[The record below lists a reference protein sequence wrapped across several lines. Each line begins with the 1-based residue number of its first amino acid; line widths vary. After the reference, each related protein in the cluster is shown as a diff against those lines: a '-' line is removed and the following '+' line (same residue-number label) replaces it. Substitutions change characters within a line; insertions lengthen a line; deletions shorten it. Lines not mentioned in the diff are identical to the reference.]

1 MFKNLSIRNKIMLA
15 FSGAVL
21 LVALVMSMVAVS
33 VNKTKLSERMLQQ
46 QLPATLNTIGN
57 ALETEVRALSRI
69 AEQLANSEYAQAWL
83 ASGKNKAGEALL
95 VSELEQVKK
104 THGLQAASFS
114 ERDSGDY
121 WNERGFLRRLTPEAD
136 GWFFTFKN
144 SGKARQVA
152 VYKSPVAGYQIFV
165 NYQQL
170 SGNTLS
176 GVAKSMNDMV
186 KMLSDYKIEQSG
198 FVYLVDQQGK
208 IQIHPQLEANTE
220 LSTILPAADA
230 TALLQ
235 AKEQVVVREVELAG
249 EAMIVASLYV
259 PAMDWYL
266 VAQVPVAEIF
276 AITDEIS
283 HIMWLVAF
291 VITLLFLLMSQ
302 VLSNSITAPINELA
316 QLFQRMGAGK
326 ADLTVQISQNHGAEL
341 NALVQGFNGFIDKI
355 RHVAQQIKH
364 TSDLVSD
371 HAQNLSSAALQS
383 FEQNR
388 QQQKTSRVVTEA
400 ISQMETTVAEIAS
413 NAATAADS
421 TSNANQSSNAGRAQ
435 VESSMQH
442 MQALAQDVKNVE
454 EVTHQLASQTSQID
468 QILAVIQS
476 VAEQTNLLALNAAI
490 EAARAGEQG
499 RGFAVVADE
508 VRHLAA
514 RTQKSTA
521 EINSVIHQLRQ
532 HSQSAVEAVNL
543 ARHKAEQSVER
554 SQLASEQLLQISSDV
569 GLLESMNIQIAA
581 ATEEQSMV
589 AANLSQ
595 QLLQMNLTTDA
606 NVAGAQNLRHSA
618 EELAR
623 VATEL
628 EQLAGNFGL

>member
-1 MFKNLSIRNKIMLA
+1 MFKNLSIRNKIMAA

-21 LVALVMSMVAVS
+21 LVALAMSMVAVS

-46 QLPATLNTIGN
+46 ELPATLNTIRN

-69 AEQLANSEYAQAWL
+69 AEQLASSQYAQHWL
-83 ASGKNKAGEALL
+83 ASGKNKTGEALL

-104 THGLQAASFS
+104 TYGLQAASFC

-144 SGKARQVA
+144 SGKERQVA

-170 SGNTLS
+170 DGKALS

-198 FVYLVDQQGK
+198 FVYLVDQKGK
-208 IQIHPQLEANTE
+208 VQIHPQLEANTE
-220 LSTILPAADA
+220 LSAILPQADV

-235 AKEQVVVREVELAG
+235 AKEQVVVREVSLAG
-249 EAMIVASLYV
+249 EAMIVAAVYV
-259 PAMDWYL
+259 QAMDWYL
-266 VAQVPVAEIF
+266 VAQVPVAEVF
-276 AITDEIS
+276 GITNEIS
-283 HIMWLVAF
+283 GIMWLVTV
-291 VITLLFLLMSQ
+291 VITLLFLVVSQ
-302 VLSNSITAPINELA
+302 VLSNSITAPINQLA

-355 RHVAQQIKH
+355 RHVAEQIKH

-388 QQQKTSRVVTEA
+388 QQQQTSRVVTEA
-400 ISQMETTVAEIAS
+400 ISQMETTVAEIAN

-421 TSNANQSSNAGRAQ
+421 TSNANSSSNAGRAQ

-442 MQALAQDVKNVE
+442 IQALALDVKNVE
-454 EVTHQLASQTSQID
+454 EVTHELASQTSQID

-521 EINSVIHQLRQ
+521 EINTVIQKLRQ
-532 HSQSAVEAVNL
+532 HSQSAVDAVDQ
-543 ARHKAEQSVER
+543 ARQKAEQSVQR
-554 SQLASEQLLQISSDV
+554 GQLASEQLLKISSDV

-595 QLLQMNLTTDA
+595 QLAQMNLTTDA

-628 EQLAGNFGL
+628 EQLASQFGL

>member
-1 MFKNLSIRNKIMLA
+1 MFKNLSIRNKIMLT

-220 LSTILPAADA
+220 LSAILPEADV
-230 TALLQ
+230 TALLH
-235 AKEQVVVREVELAG
+235 AKEQVVVREVELSG
-249 EAMIVASLYV
+249 EAMIVAALYV

-266 VAQVPVAEIF
+266 VAQVPVAEVF

-291 VITLLFLLMSQ
+291 FITLLFLLMSQ
-302 VLSNSITAPINELA
+302 VLSNSITAPITQLA
-316 QLFQRMGAGK
+316 QMFQRMGAGN

-355 RHVAQQIKH
+355 RHVAEQIKH

-421 TSNANQSSNAGRAQ
+421 TSNAN
-435 VESSMQH
+435 
-442 MQALAQDVKNVE
+442 
-454 EVTHQLASQTSQID
+454 
-468 QILAVIQS
+468 
-476 VAEQTNLLALNAAI
+476 
-490 EAARAGEQG
+490 
-499 RGFAVVADE
+499 
-508 VRHLAA
+508 
-514 RTQKSTA
+514 
-521 EINSVIHQLRQ
+521 
-532 HSQSAVEAVNL
+532 
-543 ARHKAEQSVER
+543 
-554 SQLASEQLLQISSDV
+554 
-569 GLLESMNIQIAA
+569 
-581 ATEEQSMV
+581 
-589 AANLSQ
+589 
-595 QLLQMNLTTDA
+595 
-606 NVAGAQNLRHSA
+606 
-618 EELAR
+618 
-623 VATEL
+623 
-628 EQLAGNFGL
+628 